1 LFDRPKPTVG
11 CSANGRRRRRRR
23 ARRGRRRRRVRRG
36 RRRRK
41 RRRRGGAGGRRI
53 RRRGRRRGGGGRR
66 RRRRRSLAL
75 RPLQFMS
82 IYKMLRKN
90 FDFLGFY
97 LLSVGD
103 VPASRP
109 HPAYY

>member
-1 LFDRPKPTVG
+1 MFDRPKPTVG

-66 RRRRRSLAL
+66 RRRRSLAL

>member
-66 RRRRRSLAL
+66 RRRRSLAL